1 MNQSNEIEAFEEALD
16 LERFVRAVRR
26 MPTVP
31 KSAIDKIDKIVAG
44 AEARRIANRIARRRK
59 QNIGPSAIEAGRSRR
74 NTQLCNGFMNIT
86 GKCLRR
92 NYSWS

>member
-31 KSAIDKIDKIVAG
+31 KSAIDKIVAD
-44 AEARRIANRIARRRK
+44 AEARRIANRIAHRRK
-59 QNIGPSAIEAGRSRR
+59 
-74 NTQLCNGFMNIT
+74 
-86 GKCLRR
+86 
-92 NYSWS
+92 